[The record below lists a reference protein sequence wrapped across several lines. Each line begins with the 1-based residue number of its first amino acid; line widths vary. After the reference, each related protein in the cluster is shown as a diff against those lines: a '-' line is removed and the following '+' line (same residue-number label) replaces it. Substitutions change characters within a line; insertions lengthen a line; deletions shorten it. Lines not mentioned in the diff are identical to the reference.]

1 MNRSRMIG
9 VLAILAASFTAAGC
23 GGGGNSEGH
32 VASQEAPAPAAP
44 ADGTAAPAETAN
56 PADEARSKALG
67 AFPPAAEGKAT
78 LKDLSRFDRSRA
90 GNIFQ
95 PPASVASARATDAP
109 AAPAT
114 GSDTQP
120 VAPATSGQA
129 PADPATPAEPE
140 KAADPE
146 KSGDQSGDKKSN
158 DTTASLDVDG
168 TPVFAKVGTQIPSQN
183 PLFTVESVTAD
194 KTVLKLNSGSFP
206 GGSST
211 VDIAKGAS
219 VTLSNP
225 ASGNTVVIKV
235 LDIGAK

>member
-1 MNRSRMIG
+1 MIG
-9 VLAILAASFTAAGC
+9 ALAILAASLAAAGC
-23 GGGGNSEGH
+23 GGGTSGGH
-32 VASQEAPAPAAP
+32 VAAQE
-44 ADGTAAPAETAN
+44 APAETAPADGAAPATTSN
-56 PADEARSKALG
+56 PADDARSKALG
-67 AFPPAAEGKAT
+67 AFPPAQEGKASF
-78 LKDLSRFDRSRA
+78 KDLSKFDRARA
-90 GNIFQ
+90 GTVFQ
-95 PPASVASARATDAP
+95 PPASVVAAQASKQASAAPDPSAPTVAPVSSDPQPVTGSTEPTSGSTQPSPEADAT
-109 AAPAT
+109 AAP
-114 GSDTQP
+114 SDGT
-120 VAPATSGQA
+120 
-129 PADPATPAEPE
+129 
-140 KAADPE
+140 
-146 KSGDQSGDKKSN
+146 DKKSN

-168 TPVFAKVGTQIPSQN
+168 TPVFAKVGTRIPSQN